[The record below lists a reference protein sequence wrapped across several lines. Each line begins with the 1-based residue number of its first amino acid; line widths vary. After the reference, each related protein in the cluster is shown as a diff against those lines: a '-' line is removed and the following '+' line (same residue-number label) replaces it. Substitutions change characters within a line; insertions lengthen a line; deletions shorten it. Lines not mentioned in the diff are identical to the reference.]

1 MKEYADLHVMV
12 TGGTGALGSTVVATL
27 LERGA
32 ICHVPVFQPA
42 GLETFAHRAHDRVVL
57 YEGVNLEDETMVTDL
72 YEQVGPLW
80 ASIHIAGGFAMGR
93 LTKTSLEQF
102 RRMIDLNATSCFL
115 CCREAVRRMRGEA
128 SPGGRIVN
136 VAARPVLVP
145 TPGMVAYSAA
155 KSAVAAMTLALAE
168 ELRDDRI
175 WVNAVVP
182 SLIDTPMNRTAM
194 PGADFESWPKTNEIA
209 ETIAFL
215 ASPANR
221 ATRGALVPVYGRS

>member
-12 TGGTGALGSTVVATL
+12 TGGTGALGAAVVAAL
-27 LERGA
+27 IERGA
-32 ICHVPVFQPA
+32 TCHVPVFQPRE
-42 GLETFAHRAHDRVVL
+42 LQTFAHREHERVVL
-57 YEGVNLEDETMVTDL
+57 YDSVNLEDEAMVTRL

-80 ASIHIAGGFAMGR
+80 ASIHIAGGFAMAP
-93 LTKTSLEQF
+93 LTETSLEQF

-115 CCREAVRRMRGEA
+115 CCREAVRRMRGEG
-128 SPGGRIVN
+128 SQGGRIVN
-136 VAARPVLVP
+136 VAARPALVP
-145 TPGMVAYSAA
+145 SPGMVAYSAA

-168 ELRDDRI
+168 ELRDERI

-182 SLIDTPMNRTAM
+182 SLIDTPMNAM
-194 PGADFESWPKTNEIA
+194 PGADFDAWPKTHEIA